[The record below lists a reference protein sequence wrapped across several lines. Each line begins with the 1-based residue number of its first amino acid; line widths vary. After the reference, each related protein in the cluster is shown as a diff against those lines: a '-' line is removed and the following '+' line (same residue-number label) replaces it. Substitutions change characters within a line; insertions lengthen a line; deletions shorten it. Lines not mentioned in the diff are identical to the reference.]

1 MIVIRWI
8 DTLMKSL
15 QVLLKSIGELFGP
28 CLVSLGAF
36 LIFSSVE
43 QTKEVYRVIIAD
55 SLLHQAIISAFLV
68 HILGSSIWY
77 SAYLLYSTPPESN
90 CQSPQQQ
97 EVNKILSLVIGYLP
111 ISGFSLGILLAAKNI
126 ENANSIFSYTANIAF
141 LFVFNAVE
149 IILYYKAYRL
159 TPLPVERIKI
169 LFVNVVSGAFS
180 LISLPLIAQTSSS
193 AWGVVGII
201 ILQLSLYL
209 LLYCSFYDSDK
220 DKRNILKN
228 ALKYAL
234 IFPGIYV
241 GLAFYVFPPSF
252 SLIIPVLIGPISLVA
267 ISFTIL
273 VVGISILQKV
283 GDKNNFSAVI
293 FLICMLVF
301 NGITNLNDNHKFRQ
315 IRPSTDNLKSEL
327 PSLTQSFEEW
337 LNSRPDLDQYLPE
350 KPYPVYIISAQG
362 GGIYAAYHSAI
373 TFASLTDEI
382 PDFPQHI
389 FAISG
394 VSGGSLG
401 ASVFASLLKNSDGRL
416 PGSISYAEQA
426 KNILNQDLLS
436 PLLALGLFPDIFQR
450 FIPFPIHEW
459 DRAKGLEFAFENS
472 WERLKIDNH
481 KNPFIQ
487 SFYQQWKP
495 EDNFPALVLNT
506 TVVETGERLLISPFT
521 FSSNRPVNRTE
532 NNSEFPSIL
541 RDTDLR
547 LSTAVGLSARFPYIT
562 PVGWYRPDDD
572 RGRIHLADGGYFDN
586 SGISTALD
594 IGRLLRQIDG
604 QDDRFKVIYI
614 ALVNAPTSSAKNERR
629 DLVFNEIFSPI
640 RALFRAR
647 EARGRNIVNLST
659 YSLDED
665 RLRILRLRTVGNGF
679 KLPVGWFLS
688 RNSQNFIDDQILAS
702 ISCDEESVGRD
713 NSCVAKSIREDLRSD
728 QVGGVG
734 GRV

>member
-15 QVLLKSIGELFGP
+15 KMLLKSIGELLGP

-36 LIFSSVE
+36 LIFSCVE

-55 SLLHQAIISAFLV
+55 SLLHQAILSAFLV
-68 HILGSSIWY
+68 HILASSIWY

-90 CQSPQQQ
+90 WQSSQQK

-111 ISGFSLGILLAAKNI
+111 ILGFSLGVLSAGKNI
-126 ENANSIFSYTANIAF
+126 ENANFIFSYAGNITF
-141 LFVFNAVE
+141 LFLFNALE
-149 IILYYKAYRL
+149 ITGFYKAYRL

-193 AWGVVGII
+193 AWGVIGII

-209 LLYCSFYDSDK
+209 LLYFSFYDSDK
-220 DKRNILKN
+220 DKENIQKN

-234 IFPGIYV
+234 LFPGIYV
-241 GLAFYVFPPSF
+241 GLASHVFPPSF
-252 SLIIPVLIGPISLVA
+252 SILIPVVIGPISLVA

-283 GDKNNFSAVI
+283 GDKNDFSAVI
-293 FLICMLVF
+293 FLTCVLIF
-301 NGITNLNDNHKFRQ
+301 NGVTNVNDNHEFRQ
-315 IRPSTDNLKSEL
+315 IRPSSDNFKSEL
-327 PSLTQSFEEW
+327 PSLNQCFKEW
-337 LNSRPDLDQYLPE
+337 LDSRPDRDQYLPE

-362 GGIYAAYHSAI
+362 GGIYAAYHAAI

-382 PDFPQHI
+382 PEFPQHI

-401 ASVFASLLKNSDGRL
+401 ASVFASLLKNSGDKNS
-416 PGSISYAEQA
+416 GSISYAE
-426 KNILNQDLLS
+426 KTKTILNQDFLS
-436 PLLALGLFPDIFQR
+436 PLLSLGLFPDLFQR
-450 FIPFPIHEW
+450 FIPFPINEW
-459 DRAKGLEFAFENS
+459 DRARGLEFAFENS
-472 WERLKIDNH
+472 WERLAIEHH
-481 KNPFIQ
+481 KNPFRQ
-487 SFYQQWKP
+487 SFYQYWKP
-495 EDNFPALVLNT
+495 EDTSPALVLNT

-521 FSSNRPVNRTE
+521 MSSDQPINRIE
-532 NNSEFPSIL
+532 NNSEFPL
-541 RDTDLR
+541 VLHDTDLR

-562 PVGWYRPDDD
+562 PVGWYRAGDD
-572 RGRIHLADGGYFDN
+572 RSRLHLADGGYFDN

-594 IGRLLRQIDG
+594 IGRLLQQIDG
-604 QDDRFKVIYI
+604 QDNRFKIIYI
-614 ALVNAPTSSAKNERR
+614 ALVNAPKNRSVNERS

-659 YSLDED
+659 YALDEE

-713 NSCVAKSIREDLRSD
+713 NSCIVKSIREDLT
-728 QVGGVG
+728 
-734 GRV
+734 